1 MRLVTINE
9 RKLDT
14 MAKTLPKA
22 PQHEGVDPL
31 TKSPTYHSPENVK
44 GSSTLNKQAEKTEP
58 TKRETQAEETVQ
70 AQEERAVDPAGAKA
84 DSDNE
89 RGASDPD
96 SSEPASTEGDSGDSQ
111 EPTADSESK
120 TSSKSKK

>member
-1 MRLVTINE
+1 
-9 RKLDT
+9 

-44 GSSTLNKQAEKTEP
+44 EASEEGAAERQKEAAKKTQETSAKSAQTLSDQEAVEKNAGTDNDTLTE
-58 TKRETQAEETVQ
+58 
-70 AQEERAVDPAGAKA
+70 GAT
-84 DSDNE
+84 S
-89 RGASDPD
+89 D
-96 SSEPASTEGDSGDSQ
+96 SSKT
-111 EPTADSESK
+111 T